1 MKYQNDIVK
10 TLIKIGGCAISALTV
25 TYIKNKFG
33 KNKVKEAKEI
43 MKVKYEYDTKR
54 MELRQKYNASNAESS
69 PVEPIPDNTPWQAM
83 TYNDMISQ
91 SYEVD
96 SGWIIEGIAAKG
108 LINFCVAGGDVGKS
122 IHLVDVACTVAE
134 GGKMKLLPD
143 TCEKVEKQAVLY
155 YRLENYQGE
164 YRKKYGKD
172 CKTITNSTI
181 MWQTR
186 AEIEDMVSLLRDIES
201 YVMKACRQ
209 DTLICIDPITKLSD
223 FDAEKFIA
231 GAERIQAIA
240 REKNIM
246 LTFLVAAHTEEINN
260 WKPLTS
266 VEIKGGDK
274 LYQQAGS
281 VYTIRKERRG
291 YRYFQS
297 LKSPKGS
304 ADSGKVVVA
313 KFAKKDDG
321 FTYMEYVEELKETEA
336 LPMKPKPE
344 DVADSVPKAP
354 KTDKRRKVTPEKRQE
369 ILYNIAKGTNLT
381 RIAKVV
387 GVSRKTVSQIANEG
401 KQRKKDKQ
409 QLKHPRK

>member
-1 MKYQNDIVK
+1 M
-10 TLIKIGGCAISALTV
+10 C
-25 TYIKNKFG
+25 
-33 KNKVKEAKEI
+33 
-43 MKVKYEYDTKR
+43 
-54 MELRQKYNASNAESS
+54 
-69 PVEPIPDNTPWQAM
+69 
-83 TYNDMISQ
+83 
-91 SYEVD
+91 
-96 SGWIIEGIAAKG
+96 
-108 LINFCVAGGDVGKS
+108 
-122 IHLVDVACTVAE
+122 
-134 GGKMKLLPD
+134 
-143 TCEKVEKQAVLY
+143 
-155 YRLENYQGE
+155 
-164 YRKKYGKD
+164 
-172 CKTITNSTI
+172 
-181 MWQTR
+181 QTR

-246 LTFLVAAHTEEINN
+246 LTFLVAAHTDEINN

-321 FTYMEYVEELKETEA
+321 FTYMEYVDELKETEA

-344 DVADSVPKAP
+344 ETIAEDIADEDRIIHPDQKMTDHQVAKAIERVGRKEFTWQQIADEYGISRQCLSRRLKKYKQEHP
-354 KTDKRRKVTPEKRQE
+354 KT
-369 ILYNIAKGTNLT
+369 
-381 RIAKVV
+381 
-387 GVSRKTVSQIANEG
+387 
-401 KQRKKDKQ
+401 
-409 QLKHPRK
+409 